1 MKCLLAL
8 CSFLLSSALLAQ
20 APAPADREADHNAL
34 RAMLTK
40 SMEALNTRNF
50 DGMVP
55 LLHPKFTIITVD
67 NQKFVGVEA
76 FKKYYLGLFD
86 GPNAMLTKME
96 TRLAADELTLFL
108 DDDTGIAY
116 GTSQDTFHFKDG
128 DVRTMNTRWTA
139 VTQKEGGQWKLVNAH
154 FSANLL
160 DNPVLDAS
168 KSYAKKL
175 AIGAAIGGIVIGALV
190 ALLLRRK
197 QSA

>member
-1 MKCLLAL
+1 
-8 CSFLLSSALLAQ
+8 
-20 APAPADREADHNAL
+20 
-34 RAMLTK
+34 
-40 SMEALNTRNF
+40 
-50 DGMVP
+50 
-55 LLHPKFTIITVD
+55 
-67 NQKFVGVEA
+67 

-139 VTQKEGGQWKLVNAH
+139 GTQKEGGQWKLVNAH